1 MMQTKE
7 EILNLLT
14 EIHDPEIPVLN
25 IVEMG
30 IVSNILFDE
39 DEKNLI
45 VEITPTYSS
54 CPAMKIIEDE
64 IRDLLFANSYEK
76 VEVRKVYAPVWTTDL
91 FTEET
96 KQKLREYGIAPP
108 EGTVEKNFMI
118 NFAAKSV
125 ECPFCGSHNTSL
137 TSYFGSTSCKSL
149 HSCADCR
156 QPFEHFKC
164 I

>member
-1 MMQTKE
+1 MLQTKE

-39 DEKNLI
+39 NEKKLI
-45 VEITPTYSS
+45 VEITPTYSG
-54 CPAMKIIEDE
+54 CPAMKVIEDE
-64 IRDLLFANSYEK
+64 IRGLLFSNGYEN
-76 VEVRKVYAPVWTTDL
+76 VEVRKVYTPVWTTDL

-96 KQKLREYGIAPP
+96 KQKLKEYGIAPP
-108 EGTVEKNFMI
+108 EGAAEKNFMI
-118 NFAAKSV
+118 DFSTNPI
-125 ECPFCGSHNTSL
+125 ECPFCRSRNTSL

-149 HSCADCR
+149 HLCTECR